1 MGWEEKA
8 AKAKK
13 GHRPSLKNWERDNL
27 AQTFPPYADAL
38 LNSPHPYSSFK
49 IVTCNDDDD
58 DNDGRRWKAVEQSLS
73 LEHVRRG
80 GNTNGTNG
88 NGIGS
93 GRMRRHNNHRGGVR
107 GPYGNVETMV
117 PVVLDACETPP
128 KIFHERYEAKCIPV
142 VIRNVPNGGNASLN
156 SSNNGEGSDVQSCEG
171 GSSGNNRNEMM
182 MEDDGEEKKECDGHY
197 ESTSYNKVNNS
208 CGSNNSNNNSHN
220 NKEWPAIHRWT
231 LDALST
237 DPQLADRPL
246 KCGEDD
252 DGYTIRIKLR
262 YFIEYLRHNRD
273 DSPLYIFD
281 ATFDEDKYAKRLL
294 QDYTVPSYFNE
305 DLLGLVGE
313 RRRPPYRW
321 FLVGP
326 CRSGTTVHIDPLGTS
341 AWNTLIH
348 GVKRWV
354 LFPPHVPKSVVKG
367 RRLILPGEDDEAIH
381 YFTTILPRMKRRA
394 AAAAAALNADRDNKH
409 GNHPSHRGSSS
420 YHHGNHQH
428 QHRNHNN
435 NNNSDYAN
443 FECYEFTQYAGETVF
458 VPHGWW
464 HAVLNVTHT
473 VGITQN
479 YCSRRN
485 FDEVWTQTRAGRKK
499 MSCSWLRRLDDH
511 APDLARRA
519 RELNQRDGFLMW
531 EDDPVE
537 QGKWRRKKA
546 EKERK
551 REEKREKKM
560 KKKEKQQQQQKHPSK
575 KEKWGEHR
583 TTERR
588 RTMEKDDDGDVVMR
602 HVSPES

>member
-8 AKAKK
+8 QKAKK

-27 AQTFPPYADAL
+27 HATFPQYAKVII
-38 LNSPHPYSSFK
+38 NSNHPYRSFK
-49 IVTCNDDDD
+49 IIKRRNLQTGQLISDTVEKSVSLDTIRDSINSNNQGKSLGRVRYYGNDYHGTTT
-58 DNDGRRWKAVEQSLS
+58 NNS
-73 LEHVRRG
+73 
-80 GNTNGTNG
+80 NTN
-88 NGIGS
+88 
-93 GRMRRHNNHRGGVR
+93 NNEIMY
-107 GPYGNVETMV
+107 PI
-117 PVVLDACETPP
+117 VLDAATTPP
-128 KIFHERYEAKCIPV
+128 KEFHERYEAKCIPV
-142 VIRNVPNGGNASLN
+142 VIRNIPYGASC
-156 SSNNGEGSDVQSCEG
+156 SSNSLSSNGSRGREEYNG
-171 GSSGNNRNEMM
+171 
-182 MEDDGEEKKECDGHY
+182 MEEEKKECDN
-197 ESTSYNKVNNS
+197 TPPNNHQQQ
-208 CGSNNSNNNSHN
+208 NNNNYDKS
-220 NKEWPAIHRWT
+220 KIWPAVTKWDLQT
-231 LDALST
+231 LAT
-237 DPQLADRPL
+237 DPDLSERGL

-262 YFIEYLRHNRD
+262 YFIQYLQNNKD

-281 ATFDEDKYAKRLL
+281 ATFDEDRYAKRILD
-294 QDYTVPSYFNE
+294 DYTVPEYFNE

-367 RRLILPGEDDEAIH
+367 RKLILPGEDDEAIH

-394 AAAAAALNADRDNKH
+394 AAAATA
-409 GNHPSHRGSSS
+409 SGSGKGEYS
-420 YHHGNHQH
+420 
-428 QHRNHNN
+428 
-435 NNNSDYAN
+435 N

-464 HAVLNVTHT
+464 HAVLNITHT

-485 FDEVWTQTRAGRKK
+485 FDEVWKQTRSGRKK
-499 MSCSWLRRLDDH
+499 MSCSWLRRLEERY
-511 APDLARRA
+511 PDLADRA
-519 RELNQRDGFLMW
+519 KELNRRDGYVMW
-531 EDDPVE
+531 EDDPTE
-537 QGKWRRKKA
+537 QKKWRKKKE

-551 REEKREKKM
+551 KKARREKEKKKQEQREEKRGKSKAS
-560 KKKEKQQQQQKHPSK
+560 SK

-583 TTERR
+583 TTERTR
-588 RTMEKDDDGDVVMR
+588 KDIDDQDVAMR
-602 HVSPES
+602 DVSPGDY

>member
-27 AQTFPPYADAL
+27 AETFPPYAHAL
-38 LNSPHPYSSFK
+38 VNSSHPYKSFK
-49 IVTCNDDDD
+49 IVTKR
-58 DNDGRRWKAVEQSLS
+58 DNKTGERIGEVVERSLS
-73 LEHVRRG
+73 LDSVRNDG
-80 GNTNGTNG
+80 GNSNNQQHR
-88 NGIGS
+88 NL
-93 GRMRRHNNHRGGVR
+93 GRIR
-107 GPYGNVETMV
+107 YGNDYHGSSTTHNDGNSEVIMY
-117 PVVLDACETPP
+117 PIVLDAATTPP
-128 KIFHERYEAKCIPV
+128 KEFHERYEAKCIPV
-142 VIRNVPNGGNASLN
+142 VIRNIPYGASCSSSSSSVDNDRGG
-156 SSNNGEGSDVQSCEG
+156 ESDD
-171 GSSGNNRNEMM
+171 NMM
-182 MEDDGEEKKECDGHY
+182 MEEEEKKECD
-197 ESTSYNKVNNS
+197 TNS
-208 CGSNNSNNNSHN
+208 QHRRHRNYDKS
-220 NKEWPAIHRWT
+220 KEWPAVKRWA

-237 DPQLADRPL
+237 DSDLSDRAL

-252 DGYTIRIKLR
+252 DGYTIRMKLH
-262 YFIEYLRHNRD
+262 YFIEYLQHNKD

-281 ATFDEDKYAKRLL
+281 ATFDEDRYAKRILD
-294 QDYTVPSYFNE
+294 DYTVPEYFNE

-348 GVKRWV
+348 GVKRWC
-354 LFPPHVPKSVVKG
+354 LFPPHVSKSVVKG
-367 RRLILPGEDDEAIH
+367 RKLILSGEDDEAIH

-394 AAAAAALNADRDNKH
+394 AASGGK
-409 GNHPSHRGSSS
+409 G
-420 YHHGNHQH
+420 
-428 QHRNHNN
+428 
-435 NNNSDYAN
+435 DYAN

-485 FDEVWTQTRAGRKK
+485 FDEVWTQTRSGRKK
-499 MSCSWLRRLDDH
+499 MSCSWLRRLNERH
-511 APDLARRA
+511 PDLGKRA
-519 RELNQRDGFLMW
+519 KELNRRDGFVMW

-537 QGKWRRKKA
+537 QKKWRTKKA

-551 REEKREKKM
+551 KKAKREKERVQEDE
-560 KKKEKQQQQQKHPSK
+560 KKKKVARQLK

-583 TTERR
+583 TTERKNESMEDR
-588 RTMEKDDDGDVVMR
+588 DVTMRD
-602 HVSPES
+602 VSPGDY